1 MIANW
6 CVSGGSSSYRVI
18 SSAANARAQT
28 ARAARA
34 ILGNIRVHV
43 SVSPCGRAQAP
54 RCVGTNNSGGLTSL
68 AGDREMAMIKKGG
81 NIVQK
86 DSQTLSLN
94 VKDPEAHR
102 LAQAIAKATGETMTR
117 AVTEALR
124 ERYERLQ
131 MRDPETLAADLRA
144 IAKRAAAHVKR
155 PYLDHAEFLYD
166 EHGLPK

>member
-1 MIANW
+1 
-6 CVSGGSSSYRVI
+6 
-18 SSAANARAQT
+18 
-28 ARAARA
+28 
-34 ILGNIRVHV
+34 
-43 SVSPCGRAQAP
+43 
-54 RCVGTNNSGGLTSL
+54 
-68 AGDREMAMIKKGG
+68 MAMIKKGG